1 VSDSACQL
9 LQTFANL
16 VSSLYFGV
24 SCANG
29 AGNTKISF
37 LKARL
42 RRAFKKLIIVIVRIA
57 GIVAYWFAK
66 TKLCVMICGSR
77 SQMQIFAKIL

>member
-16 VSSLYFGV
+16 VSSLFFGV
-24 SCANG
+24 SRANG

-42 RRAFKKLIIVIVRIA
+42 RRAFKKLIFIVRIA

>member
-1 VSDSACQL
+1 
-9 LQTFANL
+9 
-16 VSSLYFGV
+16 LYFGV
-24 SCANG
+24 SSTFG

-37 LKARL
+37 LKARR
-42 RRAFKKLIIVIVRIA
+42 RRALKKLIFIVKID

-66 TKLCVMICGSR
+66 TKLCAMICGSR